1 MLSLPRRESVIWV
14 YPGRH
19 DIFFHPSQTHPYQPD
34 PNLVERYTFN
44 AGKNAHV
51 FCKTCGCQVFEAREA
66 KEGEVGFEGWEEQN
80 GSGRSFGVNV
90 AMLNGMEEFLA
101 DGVGEK
107 LSGLTRNRDKRW
119 EEPIYEVRL

>member
-1 MLSLPRRESVIWV
+1 M
-14 YPGRH
+14 
-19 DIFFHPSQTHPYQPD
+19 
-34 PNLVERYTFN
+34 
-44 AGKNAHV
+44 
-51 FCKTCGCQVFEAREA
+51 
-66 KEGEVGFEGWEEQN
+66 GFEGWEEQN